1 MVAEKQRITV
11 SEAAKILGV
20 SPQFI
25 RIAMQQKAL
34 DIGTCVKMSSVWTY
48 HICPEKLKNY
58 IGVYGKENEDRCHLR
73 ILRKM
78 RLRLTVKL

>member
-48 HICPEKLKNY
+48 HICPEKLKN
-58 IGVYGKENEDRCHLR
+58 
-73 ILRKM
+73 
-78 RLRLTVKL
+78 

>member
-58 IGVYGKENEDRCHLR
+58 IGVYGKETEDSE
-73 ILRKM
+73 
-78 RLRLTVKL
+78 